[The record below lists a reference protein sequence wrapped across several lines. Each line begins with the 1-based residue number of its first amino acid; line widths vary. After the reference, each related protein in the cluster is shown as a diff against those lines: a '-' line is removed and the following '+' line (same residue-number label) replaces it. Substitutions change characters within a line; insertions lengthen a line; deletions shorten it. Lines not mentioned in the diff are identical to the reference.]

1 MLPPYPS
8 RIPFISRTPRLLEMN
23 LPLVTKLVTGRED
36 IYAHVELG
44 RNDGWR
50 SLGFGEGRELSV
62 YSAFLR
68 GDVHPQGLR

>member
-1 MLPPYPS
+1 
-8 RIPFISRTPRLLEMN
+8 MN

-36 IYAHVELG
+36 IIAHVELG